1 MGRGM
6 RDFLY
11 EKIELS
17 SLTPEVVEL
26 LSALAEYK
34 GEQKILQSFEPE
46 KLETMVEIAKIQSIG
61 ASNRI
66 EGIFTSDKRLKELA
80 EKKIE
85 PSNRNES
92 EIAGYREA
100 LSIIHNNYEYISIN
114 PNMILQL
121 HRDLYSFHPTTDGG
135 CWKNCDNF
143 ITEITAGE
151 RVVRFTPVSAFQTP
165 AAIARLC
172 ESFNESWQR
181 ASATRIVLI
190 FVFVLDFLCIHPF
203 NDGNGRMSR
212 LLTLLLLYKAGYF
225 VGKYVSIEHII
236 EESKESYYEAL
247 QQSSGQWHENTN
259 SYSTFVQYSLSVLIK
274 AYQEFLNRVAII
286 IGKKSK
292 FERIKDMFDQT
303 LVKLSKKD
311 IASKNPDIGLSTFEA
326 ALSTLLK
333 KGYITKI
340 GKGSTTSYVKV
351 AREEK
356 ERLGN

>member
-11 EKIELS
+11 EKIETLS
-17 SLTPEVVEL
+17 TEVIGL
-26 LSALAEYK
+26 LSTLAEYK
-34 GEQKILQSFEPE
+34 GKQEILRSFEPE
-46 KLETMVEIAKIQSIG
+46 KLETMAEIAKIQSIG

-85 PSNRNES
+85 PRNRNEA
-92 EIAGYREA
+92 EIAGYREV
-100 LSIIHNNYEYISIN
+100 LSIIHNNYECISIN

-121 HRDLYSFHPTTDGG
+121 HRDLYSFHPITDGG
-135 CWKNCDNF
+135 HWKNCDNF
-143 ITEITAGE
+143 ITEIADGE
-151 RVVRFTPVSAFQTP
+151 RIVRFTPVSAFQTP

-172 ESFNESWQR
+172 ESFNENWQR
-181 ASATRIVLI
+181 APATRIVLI
-190 FVFVLDFLCIHPF
+190 FVFILDFLCIHPF

-236 EESKESYYEAL
+236 EESKESYYEVL
-247 QQSSGQWHENTN
+247 QQSSNQWHENTN
-259 SYSTFVQYSLSVLIK
+259 SYSMFLQYSLSVLIK
-274 AYQEFLNRVAII
+274 AYQEFLSRAAVIVSQ
-286 IGKKSK
+286 KSK

-303 LVKLSKKD
+303 LVKLRKKD
-311 IASKNPDIGLSTFEA
+311 IASKNPDIGLSTIEA

-333 KGYITKI
+333 EGYITKI
-340 GKGSTTSYVKV
+340 GKGSTTSYVK
-351 AREEK
+351 ASLEEK
-356 ERLGN
+356 ELLGNK